1 MFNLILIIIYKILLD
16 VIYIIDIAP
25 YYWGYSGLGYIY
37 DPLRYFFSWFIFIGF
52 TILYKNLI
60 KLDWSEYS
68 PSNYIY
74 LFIYLFSFIP
84 GIVMF
89 GAGCFELE
97 YFIYFLLFYLSI
109 YCSYYFLNKVII
121 DNYNFFYNRTVRKTG
136 KILFYLLS
144 TISIFS
150 VLFVFFY
157 YDFSL
162 FTKSLSNVYE
172 QRAVFKNIEIPKFLS
187 YILANACIINLIFII
202 FLIKKKK
209 YILSLF
215 VIFIQYLL
223 FSLDASKTVLFANL
237 VTLLFI
243 IFNDKIKF
251 KYFIFLC
258 LSLFVF
264 TIIYS
269 HFYTMTIPAGYIRRV
284 MFIPN
289 LLSYN
294 YYDFFINHEPLYYV
308 LNKTAYP
315 DLGHLI
321 ADLYHNKPSMNA
333 NNGLIGDAFANL
345 GYLGSLIYP
354 LIFSVYIKFMDIVGK
369 YIESRYI
376 AGLVLL
382 VFITLQNSFF
392 STSMFSHGLFV
403 LLIMLYCF
411 PKEDEDIRS

>member
-1 MFNLILIIIYKILLD
+1 MY
-16 VIYIIDIAP
+16 
-25 YYWGYSGLGYIY
+25 
-37 DPLRYFFSWFIFIGF
+37 
-52 TILYKNLI
+52 
-60 KLDWSEYS
+60 
-68 PSNYIY
+68 
-74 LFIYLFSFIP
+74 
-84 GIVMF
+84 
-89 GAGCFELE
+89 
-97 YFIYFLLFYLSI
+97 
-109 YCSYYFLNKVII
+109 
-121 DNYNFFYNRTVRKTG
+121 
-136 KILFYLLS
+136 
-144 TISIFS
+144 
-150 VLFVFFY
+150 
-157 YDFSL
+157 
-162 FTKSLSNVYE
+162 
-172 QRAVFKNIEIPKFLS
+172 
-187 YILANACIINLIFII
+187 
-202 FLIKKKK
+202 
-209 YILSLF
+209 
-215 VIFIQYLL
+215 
-223 FSLDASKTVLFANL
+223 ANL

-269 HFYTMTIPAGYIRRV
+269 HFYTGTIPAGYIRRV

-321 ADLYHNKPSMNA
+321 AGLYHDKPTMNA

-345 GYLGSLIYP
+345 GYLGIIIYP
-354 LIFSVYIKFMDIVGK
+354 LIFTMYIKILDIVSK

-382 VFITLQNSFF
+382 VFVTLQNSFF
-392 STSMFSHGLFV
+392 STSMFSHGLFI
-403 LLIMLYCF
+403 LLVMLYCF